1 MTKLEQLLQ
10 QTFGFSQFRDGQA
23 QVIDTVV
30 AGRNC
35 AAIFPT
41 GSGKSLCYQ
50 LPALQLPHLTL
61 VISPLLAL
69 MQDQLDFLHR
79 HQVPAASIDSAKSRE
94 EISATMAAVRR
105 GEIKLLM
112 ISVERFKNERF
123 RHFLQQIPLSL
134 LVVDEAHCISEWGHN
149 FRPDYLKLPAYQ
161 RQFNIPQVLLLT
173 ATATPRVM
181 ADMADKFAIA
191 EPDFVVTGF
200 YRPNLHLRI
209 LGVTAAERDQHLAE
223 QLREAPGDATIVYV
237 TLQHTA
243 EAVAERLQHQGINAR
258 AYHAGMPQPQ
268 REALQ
273 QAFMNGDCPCIV
285 ATIAF
290 GMGIDK
296 NNVRRV
302 VHYDLPKSIENYS
315 QEIGRAG
322 RDGQPSDC
330 LVLANRDSV
339 HVLENFVYGDTP
351 EPAGIRHV
359 LTELQQHQDEWPVKA
374 TALANQAGIRQLPL
388 KTLLVYLEMH
398 DIIRPQYSYYADYRF
413 KLLCAEAE
421 LLARF
426 DARRQ
431 AFIRQI
437 LDTASHGRL
446 WYSVDFEALG
456 DERGRAVKALDYLH
470 EQGLIELESKQL
482 TEVFQIVNPV
492 SDIEA
497 LTSRLHQL
505 FLDKEHSE
513 IERIQA
519 MMTFFESRDCLSSRL
534 AAYFGDHQLNR
545 PCGHCSVC
553 QGAPAILAHSRQ
565 PTPLAAQDFAALT
578 SALFAKL
585 SEDISDTLITRFLCG
600 ITTPQLTR
608 IKARQLPGHN
618 RLADYRYAD
627 VQAWVKQHR

>member
-1 MTKLEQLLQ
+1 MTSLEQLLQ
-10 QTFGFSQFRDGQA
+10 QTFGFSQFRTGQA
-23 QVIDTVV
+23 RAIDTVL

-134 LVVDEAHCISEWGHN
+134 LVIDEAHCISEWGHN

-191 EPDFVVTGF
+191 ESDFVVTGF
-200 YRPNLHLRI
+200 YRPNLNLRI
-209 LGVTAAERDQHLAE
+209 LGVTATDRDQCLAT
-223 QLREAPGDATIVYV
+223 QLQQAPDAATIVYV

-268 REALQ
+268 REGLQ
-273 QAFMNGDCPCIV
+273 QAFMNGDCTCIV

-322 RDGQPSDC
+322 RDGQPADC

-359 LTELQQHQDEWPVKA
+359 LAELQHHQREWPVKT

-388 KTLLVYLEMH
+388 KTLLVYLEMQ

-413 KLLCAEAE
+413 KLLCSEAE
-421 LLARF
+421 LMAPF

-431 AFIRQI
+431 AFIRQL
-437 LDTASHGRL
+437 LDTASKGRL

-456 DERGRAVKALDYLH
+456 QERGRAVKALDYLH
-470 EQGLIELESKQL
+470 EQGRIELESKQL
-482 TEVFQIVNPV
+482 TEVYQIVKPIT
-492 SDIEA
+492 DIDK
-497 LTSRLHQL
+497 LTDSLHRL
-505 FLDKEHSE
+505 FLDKQQSE
-513 IERIQA
+513 IDRIQA
-519 MMTFFESRDCLSSRL
+519 MMAFFESRDCLSNSL
-534 AAYFGDHQLNR
+534 AGYFGDHQLGR

-553 QGAPAILAHSRQ
+553 QGNPATLAQSRR
-565 PTPLAAQDFAALT
+565 PAPLAEQDFAALT
-578 SALFAKL
+578 AALFAKL
-585 SEDISDTLITRFLCG
+585 PDNISDTLITRFLCG

-618 RLADYRYAD
+618 RLADYRYGE
-627 VQAWVKQHR
+627 VQAWVQQHR